1 MAVLPNVAQGGE
13 KDKLDLDSRGGRGL
27 DRGAGLRYTAPM
39 DTNKPWTEYTYVAFD
54 TETSGAWPVGHDVV
68 EFGAV
73 KWAGGREIGEM
84 QFLLKPRRRMSD
96 FIIGI
101 HGITNEMVEDAPKMS
116 EVAPKIAEFF
126 KGAVLMAHH
135 APFDMGFIAAD
146 LEANRLPFPTEP
158 VLCTSLLSRKLIH
171 GTENHKLQTLVK
183 HLGIDGG
190 SAHRALDDARSC
202 LYVGLKS
209 LEMLGPQATLK
220 KALEVQEKP
229 LLWPN
234 YSLQAADATVRL
246 ITEAVRSKSRLEF
259 LYDKGTSA
267 RQAIPL
273 GLVRNPD
280 GDFMQAFCL
289 KDRTAKRFY
298 LAKIR
303 DAVVI
308 PGADIDPDTLS

>member
-1 MAVLPNVAQGGE
+1 
-13 KDKLDLDSRGGRGL
+13 
-27 DRGAGLRYTAPM
+27 M
-39 DTNKPWTEYTYVAFD
+39 DTGKPWTDYTYVAFD

-73 KWAGGREIGEM
+73 KWAGGREIDQI
-84 QFLLKPRRRMSD
+84 QFLLKPRRKMSD

-101 HGITNEMVEDAPKMS
+101 HGITNEMVEDAPKMP
-116 EVAPKIAEFF
+116 EVIGRIAEFF

-146 LEANRLPFPTEP
+146 FEKNRVPFPTEP

-183 HLGIDGG
+183 FLGLDGG

-202 LYVGLKS
+202 LHVGLKS
-209 LEMLGPQATLK
+209 LEKLGPEATLR

-234 YSLQAADATVRL
+234 YSVHQSTSDIIRVISEATM
-246 ITEAVRSKSRLEF
+246 TKSRVEF
-259 LYDKGTSA
+259 LYDKGTVA

-289 KDRTAKRFY
+289 KDRVAKRFY
-298 LAKIR
+298 LAKMR
-303 DAVVI
+303 DAVLV